1 MKAIATTTTAAAQRD
16 QRDRD
21 LVRRTALLL
30 SANLPLQEVFG
41 QICVL
46 LSAFVDAQFVFISS
60 ALNDGVRLEYAL
72 IDGVAGVPDDPVL
85 PAASI
90 TYSVLSTGKS
100 QLFHNRREWPPAPI
114 PVTVHGRGGCPES
127 GMFAPIVFGGQA
139 VGVLSVQ
146 SERVDAYDAN
156 DQEALETCALYLGAL
171 MHDEAQRREAE
182 RFAQL
187 VSTDGLTGVGSR
199 RHFDVVLEK
208 ERRRCEREQAP
219 LSLIII
225 DVDHFKAFND
235 AYGHVAGDTCLRQV
249 AKAAANC
256 VGRPGDVFA
265 RYGGE
270 EFAVILPWTDL
281 GGAIKVA
288 ERMRQAVYA
297 LAIPHEGSSLQ
308 RVTVSV
314 GVATCIPEPNCTC
327 ESIVQDTDKWLYHA
341 KESGRNRVAA
351 LNYDSAT
358 EGADRKKNI
367 PHNVPEPRTSFV
379 GRVEDVNRVRALLE
393 NDRLVSVVG
402 PGGSG
407 KTRAVIETARAL
419 LDSYPD
425 GVWFIDLAPMSDAG
439 SLLVTIASTV
449 RAGGIGTDDAA
460 QLGARLATRRMLL
473 VLDNCEHIIEPCAA
487 LVDSLLDAAP
497 GLRVLATSREPLGIS
512 GERVYRLP
520 MLVPQDAVELFVER
534 ARQGGVRFAGD
545 NRETIERIVQR
556 LDGMPLAIELAAAR
570 LTVMSPDDLLRRL
583 DDCLNLLRPSS
594 RALPSRQQTLR
605 ALIDWSYRLLSEP
618 EQQLFL
624 RLAVFPASWSLD
636 AVSPVCDGT
645 MDEMEALVAKSLVER
660 SDDAGAS
667 RFRLLNVT
675 REYAMA
681 LLEQSG
687 DEDAL
692 LAAFARY
699 YAELAVQRGE
709 MLTHMPMRDWLALQR
724 PERENYQVA
733 LRWCFGAQGDALLGS
748 RMLAALRL
756 WFHMRGRVDFV
767 EVLPV
772 FESLLASSDLPAAAA
787 AAVSLAAADLF
798 GNHDLLGCLQCSK
811 RALELFSA
819 IDDDLGYAE
828 ALERLGTVQRYVQGG
843 VDVDL
848 EQPVRNS
855 IEVAKRHG
863 ARRLAAILLRLL
875 SDIYSNKAD
884 DAALALEREVILEA
898 CELLRECGDEE
909 RSGSMLGRLAV
920 AAFWT
925 GDYEEARN
933 TCRAAITLMEQAEE
947 PWNVAFQLMNLGLYE
962 TLREDFTAARVA
974 LQKSMELLH
983 QYGHQYAFANIFVC
997 YAVLAHRTGQ
1007 AERAVRLFAHADGLF
1022 ADGPRQQIRLTKLQE
1037 DLARELREILGFEAF
1052 ERAWIYGR
1060 RMSAEQALHEAEE
1073 L

>member
-1 MKAIATTTTAAAQRD
+1 APITVQG
-16 QRDRD
+16 
-21 LVRRTALLL
+21 V
-30 SANLPLQEVFG
+30 
-41 QICVL
+41 
-46 LSAFVDAQFVFISS
+46 
-60 ALNDGVRLEYAL
+60 GVR
-72 IDGVAGVPDDPVL
+72 
-85 PAASI
+85 
-90 TYSVLSTGKS
+90 
-100 QLFHNRREWPPAPI
+100 
-114 PVTVHGRGGCPES
+114 PES
-127 GMFAPIVFGGQA
+127 GMFVPIVFGGQA

-146 SERVDAYDAN
+146 SERTDAYDTN

-182 RFAQL
+182 RFAQM

-219 LSLIII
+219 LSTILI
-225 DVDHFKAFND
+225 DVDHFKTFND

-249 AKAAANC
+249 AMAAANC
-256 VGRPGDVFA
+256 AGRPGDVFA

-314 GVATCIPEPNCTC
+314 GVSTGVPGPACTC
-327 ESIVQDTDKWLYHA
+327 EGIVQQTDEWLYRA

-351 LNYDSAT
+351 LSYDSAT
-358 EGADRKKNI
+358 ESADRKKNV

-393 NDRLVSVVG
+393 SDRLVSVVG

-407 KTRAVIETARAL
+407 KTRTIIETARTL

-425 GVWFIDLAPMSDAG
+425 GVWFIDLAPLGDAG
-439 SLLVTIASTV
+439 SLVVTIASTV
-449 RAGGIGTDDAA
+449 RVGGIGTDDIA
-460 QLGARLATRRMLL
+460 QLGSRLAARRMLL
-473 VLDNCEHIIEPCAA
+473 VLDNCEHVVEPCAA

-497 GLRVLATSREPLGIS
+497 DLHVLVTSREPLGIS

-520 MLVPQDAVELFVER
+520 MLVPEDAVELFVER

-618 EQQLFL
+618 EQRLFL

-636 AVSPVCDGT
+636 AIAPVCGGG

-687 DEDAL
+687 EEEAL
-692 LAAFARY
+692 VASFARY
-699 YAELAVQRGE
+699 FAELAMQRGE
-709 MLTHMPMRDWLALQR
+709 MLAGMPMREWLGLQR

-733 LRWCFGAQGDALLGS
+733 LRWCFGAQGDILLGS
-748 RMLAALRL
+748 RMLAALRP
-756 WFHMRGRVDFV
+756 WFHVRGRVDFV
-767 EVLPV
+767 ELLPL
-772 FESLLASSDLPAAAA
+772 FETLLASRELPAPAA

-798 GNHDLLGCLQCSK
+798 GNHDLLGCLQCAK
-811 RALELFSA
+811 RALELFTA
-819 IDDDLGYAE
+819 VGDDLGYAE

-843 VDVDL
+843 VDPDL
-848 EQPVRNS
+848 EEPVRTS

-884 DAALALEREVILEA
+884 DASLAMEREVILEA

-909 RSGSMLGRLAV
+909 RSGSMLARVAV
-920 AAFWT
+920 AAFWA
-925 GDYEEARN
+925 GDLEDARN

-947 PWNVAFQLMNLGLYE
+947 PWNVGFQLMNLGLYE
-962 TLREDFTAARVA
+962 TFREDFTAARVA
-974 LQKSMELLH
+974 LQKSTELLH

-1007 AERAVRLFAHADGLF
+1007 PERAVRLFAHADGLF
-1022 ADGPRQQIRLTKLQE
+1022 ADGPRQQIRLTQLQE
-1037 DLARELREILGFEAF
+1037 DLSRELRETLGFEAF

-1060 RMSAEQALHEAEE
+1060 RMSAQQALHEAEE

>member
-1 MKAIATTTTAAAQRD
+1 MKVLAKTAAQRD

-46 LSAFVDAQFVFISS
+46 LSAFVDAPIVLIAS
-60 ALNDGVRLEYAL
+60 ALNEGVRVEYAL
-72 IDGVAGVPDDPVL
+72 IEGVAGVPDDPV
-85 PAASI
+85 PPTSI
-90 TYSVLSTGKS
+90 SYTVLSTGKP
-100 QLFHNRREWPPAPI
+100 QLFHSRKEWPVAAAPMS
-114 PVTVHGRGGCPES
+114 VQGHGGIRPES
-127 GMFAPIVFGGQA
+127 GMFVPIIFGGQA

-146 SERVDAYDAN
+146 SERTNAYDSN

-182 RFAQL
+182 RYAQL

-199 RHFDVVLEK
+199 RHFDVIIEK

-219 LSLIII
+219 LSMILI
-225 DVDHFKAFND
+225 DVDHFKSFND

-256 VGRPGDVFA
+256 IGRPGDVFA

-270 EFAVILPWTDL
+270 EFAVVLPWTDL

-288 ERMRQAVYA
+288 ERMRQAVFA
-297 LAIPHEGSSLQ
+297 LSIPHEGSSLQ

-314 GVATCIPEPNCTC
+314 GVATCIPDKDVTSEGIVH
-327 ESIVQDTDKWLYHA
+327 ESDQWLYRA

-358 EGADRKKNI
+358 ESADRKKNV

-379 GRVEDVNRVRALLE
+379 GRVEDVNRVREMLE
-393 NDRLVSVVG
+393 TDRLVSIVG

-407 KTRAVIETARAL
+407 KTRTMIETARAL
-419 LDSYPD
+419 LESYPD
-425 GVWFIDLAPMSDAG
+425 GVWFIDLAPMSDPG
-439 SLLVTIASTV
+439 SLTVTIASTL
-449 RAGGIGTDDAA
+449 RAGAIGAEDAA
-460 QLGARLATRRMLL
+460 QLASRLGTRRMLL
-473 VLDNCEHIIEPCAA
+473 VLDNCEHLVEACAT
-487 LVDSLLDAAP
+487 LVDVLLDGAP
-497 GLRVLATSREPLGIS
+497 NLHFLITSREPLGIS

-520 MLVPQDAVELFVER
+520 MLAPQDAVELFTER

-545 NRETIERIVQR
+545 KRPTIERIVQR

-605 ALIDWSYRLLSEP
+605 ALIDWSYRLLGEG
-618 EQQLFL
+618 EQRLFR

-636 AVSPVCDGT
+636 SVLPVCEGT
-645 MDEMEALVAKSLVER
+645 MDELEALVAKSLVER
-660 SDDAGAS
+660 SDTDGTS

-687 DEDAL
+687 NEEAL
-692 LAAFARY
+692 LASFGRHFAQ
-699 YAELAVQRGE
+699 LACERGE
-709 MLTHMPMRDWLALQR
+709 MLARMSMREWLALQR
-724 PERENYQVA
+724 PERENYHVA
-733 LRWCFGAQGDALLGS
+733 LRWCLGAQGDLLLGS
-748 RMLAALRL
+748 RMLAALRP
-756 WFHMRGRVDFV
+756 WFHLRGRVDFI
-767 EVLPV
+767 ELLGL
-772 FESLLASSDLPAAAA
+772 FESLLSQGELPAPVAAGVA
-787 AAVSLAAADLF
+787 LAAADLH
-798 GNHDLLGCLQCSK
+798 GNRDLLGCLQCSK
-811 RALELFSA
+811 RALELFQA
-819 IDDDLGYAE
+819 IGDDLGYGE

-843 VDVDL
+843 VDSNL
-848 EQPVRNS
+848 EQPVRNA
-855 IEVAKRHG
+855 IDIAKHHG
-863 ARRLAAILLRLL
+863 AKRLAAILLRLL
-875 SDIYSNKAD
+875 ADIYSNKAD
-884 DAALALEREVILEA
+884 VGALAREREVILEA
-898 CELLRECGDEE
+898 CEVLRECGDEE
-909 RSGSMLGRLAV
+909 RSGGMLGRLAV
-920 AAFWT
+920 AAFWN
-925 GDYEEARN
+925 GDYDEARN
-933 TCRAAITLMEQAEE
+933 TCRASVTLMEQAEE

-962 TLREDFTAARVA
+962 AFREDFTAARVA
-974 LQKSMELLH
+974 LQKSIELLH

-997 YAVLAHRTGQ
+997 YAVLAHRIGLP
-1007 AERAVRLFAHADGLF
+1007 EHAVRLFAHADGLF
-1022 ADGPRQQIRLTKLQE
+1022 ADGPRQQIRLTRLQE
-1037 DLARELREILGFEAF
+1037 DLLRELREVLGFEAF
-1052 ERAWIYGR
+1052 ERAWLYGR
-1060 RMSAEQALHEAEE
+1060 RMSAEQALAEAEE

>member
-1 MKAIATTTTAAAQRD
+1 MKATATRTAAAQRD

-46 LSAFVDAQFVFISS
+46 LSAFVDAPIVLISS
-60 ALNDGVRLEYAL
+60 ALNEGIRVEYAL
-72 IDGVAGVPDDPVL
+72 INGTAGVPDDPV
-85 PAASI
+85 PPNSVS
-90 TYSVLSTGKS
+90 YSVLTTGKP
-100 QLFHNRREWPPAPI
+100 QLFGSRREWPTTPAPI
-114 PVTVHGRGGCPES
+114 TVQGLGVRPES
-127 GMFAPIVFGGQA
+127 GMFVPIVFGGQA

-146 SERVDAYDAN
+146 SERVDAYDLN

-171 MHDEAQRREAE
+171 MHDEARRREAE

-219 LSLIII
+219 LSMILI

-249 AKAAANC
+249 ASAAANC
-256 VGRPGDVFA
+256 IGRPGDVFA

-297 LAIPHEGSSLQ
+297 LAVPHEGSSLQ

-314 GVATCIPEPNCTC
+314 GVATSVPDPSCTC
-327 ESIVQDTDKWLYHA
+327 ESIVQQTDEWLYRA

-358 EGADRKKNI
+358 ESADRKKNV

-379 GRVEDVNRVRALLE
+379 GRVEDVNRVRGLLE

-407 KTRAVIETARAL
+407 KTRTIIETARTL
-419 LDSYPD
+419 LDSYTD
-425 GVWFIDLAPMSDAG
+425 GVWFIDLAPIGDAG
-439 SLLVTIASTV
+439 SLVVTIASTV
-449 RAGGIGTDDAA
+449 RAGGSDDAA
-460 QLGARLATRRMLL
+460 QLGARLASRRMLL
-473 VLDNCEHIIEPCAA
+473 VLDNCEHVVEHCAA

-497 GLRVLATSREPLGIS
+497 DLHVLVTSREPLGIS

-520 MLVPQDAVELFVER
+520 MLVPEDAVELFVER

-545 NRETIERIVQR
+545 NRDTIERIVQR

-618 EQQLFL
+618 EQRLFR

-636 AVSPVCDGT
+636 AVSPVCGGE

-660 SDDAGAS
+660 SEDARAS

-687 DEDAL
+687 EEEAL
-692 LAAFARY
+692 VAAFARHF
-699 YAELAVQRGE
+699 AELAVQRGE
-709 MLTHMPMRDWLALQR
+709 MLSGMPMREWLALQR
-724 PERENYQVA
+724 PERENYQDA
-733 LRWCFGAQGDALLGS
+733 LRWCFGPQGDMLLGS
-748 RMLAALRL
+748 RMLASLRP
-756 WFHMRGRVDFV
+756 WFHLRGRVDFV
-767 EVLPV
+767 ELLPM
-772 FESLLASSDLPAAAA
+772 FESLLASGDLPVPAAAA
-787 AAVSLAAADLF
+787 VALAAADLF
-798 GNHDLLGCLQCSK
+798 GNRDLLGCLQCSK

-819 IDDDLGYAE
+819 IGDDLGYAE

-843 VDVDL
+843 VDSDL
-848 EQPVRNS
+848 EQPVRTS
-855 IEVAKRHG
+855 IEIAKRHG

-875 SDIYSNKAD
+875 SDIYSNKSD
-884 DAALALEREVILEA
+884 DAALALERDVILQA

-920 AAFWT
+920 AAFWD
-925 GDYEEARN
+925 GDLDEARN

-962 TLREDFTAARVA
+962 TFREDFTAARVA
-974 LQKSMELLH
+974 LQKSTELLH

-997 YAVLAHRTGQ
+997 YAVLAHRIGQ
-1007 AERAVRLFAHADGLF
+1007 PERAVRLFAHADGLF
-1022 ADGPRQQIRLTKLQE
+1022 ADGPRQQIRLMKLQE
-1037 DLARELREILGFEAF
+1037 DLARELRETLGFEVF

-1060 RMSAEQALHEAEE
+1060 RMSGEQALHEAEE